1 MRQILLFLSPL
12 LVSGLVSAQ
21 GAPLP
26 DRDAQRREQ
35 IRDVLKSGR
44 TGNTPGPMPSNSP
57 VLLAQPPRVSFAD
70 LLAVGDELAVESEG
84 VAQQGHEVGGAGV
97 VVVPDAGWPDAGGSA
112 FPSVITSV
120 NV

>member
-57 VLLAQPPRVSFAD
+57 VLLAQPPHYQLSPQGKA
-70 LLAVGDELAVESEG
+70 ELREQLRREQNDYRG
-84 VAQQGHEVGGAGV
+84 
-97 VVVPDAGWPDAGGSA
+97 PRP
-112 FPSVITSV
+112 
-120 NV
+120 